1 MELFIIILLIVIG
14 LFLVVAEVLLLPGLT
29 VAAIGALAAFVVSV
43 IMTYNN
49 FGLAASFWVL
59 FGTIILAIVTLLLS
73 LRAKTLR
80 KLSLHSTI
88 DSAVSDKAEHIV
100 ALGAEGITQTRLAPM
115 GSVLVDGKIMEAKTY
130 DGYVNPRTP
139 VIVTG
144 FENSVVVVSVKNK

>member
-73 LRAKTLR
+73 LRAKDNL
-80 KLSLHSTI
+80 
-88 DSAVSDKAEHIV
+88 
-100 ALGAEGITQTRLAPM
+100 
-115 GSVLVDGKIMEAKTY
+115 
-130 DGYVNPRTP
+130 
-139 VIVTG
+139 
-144 FENSVVVVSVKNK
+144 